1 MSKIPQR
8 IKEPSSYAR
17 IFAKHKASQPRKDD
31 ADEVHETRNNH
42 KRFSHEEPPP
52 THTNAAGSQGI
63 FGESPGISTSRVPAY
78 ANNSCQGKEEHLHL
92 HIHVHILTYTCT
104 YTDIY
109 MYIY

>member
-17 IFAKHKASQPRKDD
+17 IFAKHKANQPRKDD

-63 FGESPGISTSRVPAY
+63 FGESPGISASRVPAY

>member
-17 IFAKHKASQPRKDD
+17 IFAKHKANQPRKDD

-63 FGESPGISTSRVPAY
+63 FGESPGISASRVPAY
-78 ANNSCQGKEEHLHL
+78 ANNSYQGKEEHLHL
-92 HIHVHILTYTCT
+92 HIHVHIHVHVHVHIL
-104 YTDIY
+104 I
-109 MYIY
+109 YIY